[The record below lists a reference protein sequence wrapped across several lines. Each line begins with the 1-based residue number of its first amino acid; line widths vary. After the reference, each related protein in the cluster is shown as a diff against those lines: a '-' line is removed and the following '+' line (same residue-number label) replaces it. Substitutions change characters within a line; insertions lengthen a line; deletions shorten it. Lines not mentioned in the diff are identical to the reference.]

1 MHYELIMYQIKGM
14 KRLMPGGITPFFGLM
29 PGGITPFFGLMPDG
43 ITPFCA
49 VLSSARPATGMHNGK
64 AIPYG

>member
-1 MHYELIMYQIKGM
+1 MYCELIMYQIKGM

-29 PGGITPFFGLMPDG
+29 PDG

-49 VLSSARPATGMHNGK
+49 VLPSARPATGMHNGI
-64 AIPYG
+64 ARAYG